1 MSTRIS
7 TAPARAGTE
16 AERRPEATPASMT
29 APMTPA
35 RSTEPPGRTRTT
47 RPVSTTSPAI
57 ARTRR
62 GTAPS
67 PVSTRPRTRATCW
80 PETAVRWVIETARI
94 SSRTVRG
101 RAWSSPRATPGTR
114 ARAPGGQRGADG
126 PAGAPSTSAGS
137 AARPSPAGSAPAACS
152 ATSAGSAPAARARPS
167 RRRPTRASEPDGSA
181 STLTEAPAP
190 SRAASAEPGWA
201 ARSGPCTRTVAPRG
215 RSSHRESPRTTAL

>member
-16 AERRPEATPASMT
+16 AERRPEATPTSMT

-47 RPVSTTSPAI
+47 RPVSTTSPAP

-126 PAGAPSTSAGS
+126 PAGAGTPSSPSGS
-137 AARPSPAGSAPAACS
+137 VPAVGSAPS
-152 ATSAGSAPAARARPS
+152 TSAGSAPAARARPS
-167 RRRPTRASEPDGSA
+167 RRHPTRASEPDGSA